1 MKARES
7 IYKAT
12 FEQATTGICHVGL
25 DGSIIEANQTF
36 SKIIDYSQQELS
48 NLKVLNLVTASQRKA
63 YHEPIE
69 KLLNGT
75 LDDFSCELSLIKK
88 NGEETWVHLNATLM
102 KSGDGTPLSIILML
116 NDINEKVAFEQELQ
130 VKNLELHMIE
140 EIGKAITKNLDF
152 DGLLLTINKTLKRQM
167 KFDALLLFDYQ
178 GDSDTL
184 TLKAYTGILDQEA
197 MVFKDLSFEN
207 SITGGAIASASIK
220 QESLQNYPVP
230 ELDLYYKTK
239 GFTHI
244 VTMPIYPVDQPIGA
258 LAMLFKK
265 APKQNFVADPLLKAI
280 GAQLAIGIHNA
291 NLYQDLKNAKQSA
304 ENANRVKGDFLA
316 TISHEIRTPLHAVIG
331 FSELLK
337 HSRMSNENVEHINGI
352 QVAAQSLLTL
362 INKILD
368 LSKIEAGMLVI
379 KEEKV
384 SLRNICKDVEQ
395 IFAQSA
401 HKKGLTLRIEIDPMV
416 PKYLWLD
423 NGRITQ
429 VLINLIGNAI
439 KFTEKGTILISA
451 KVGESSE
458 GHGKLNAETVEP
470 SVGTGEPSEG
480 PCLKTMALELVV
492 TDTGIGIHPQYLDTI
507 FDPFLQPTHQQT
519 QQYGGTGL
527 GLAICKRLIDIM
539 GGTISVASDFQVGT
553 QFKIELPNVH
563 YMSDSIIGSRVQLI
577 DDLLVGQGPQDDESN
592 KGYHGPGPSRGQLT
606 QEEAG
611 DQLTQEEAGD
621 QLAQEE
627 SQKNSKASQIH
638 YAQATV
644 LVVDD
649 DPLNLRL
656 MKALLEPLGI
666 MVHLATDGHT
676 GIRIC
681 SQVIPDLI
689 LMDLRMPT
697 FDGKSTAQHI
707 RKNPNT
713 KHIPIVALT
722 AHQILGTLEDGAK
735 SLFQANQRPFLEH
748 YFDDYMLKPVE
759 IKKVQQLLSH
769 YLGHKQINQKA
780 NRQAV
785 QSISPIQRRQI
796 IDLLEP
802 SVSKLKVVLNSK
814 HLSELIANLKQLN
827 VQFEKINF
835 IEIANRLE
843 RYRSGW
849 DLANLRIEIDKLDEL
864 IKEVS
869 HK

>member
-1 MKARES
+1 MKASES
-7 IYKAT
+7 IYKAA

-36 SKIIDYSQQELS
+36 SKIVDYSQQELS
-48 NLKVLNLVTASQRKA
+48 SLKVLNLVTVSQRKA

-69 KLLNGT
+69 KLLKGT
-75 LDDFSCELSLIKK
+75 LNDFSCELPLIKK
-88 NGEETWVHLNATLM
+88 NGQETWVHLNATLM
-102 KSGDGTPLSIILML
+102 KSEDGTPLSIILIL
-116 NDINEKVAFEQELQ
+116 NDVNEKVAFEQELQ
-130 VKNLELHMIE
+130 IKNLELHMIE

-152 DGLLLTINKTLKRQM
+152 DGLLLTINKTLKHQM

-184 TLKAYTGILDQEA
+184 TLKAYTGICDQEA
-197 MVFKDLSFEN
+197 MAFKALSFEN
-207 SITGGAIASASIK
+207 SITGGAIACASIK
-220 QESLQNYPVP
+220 QASLENYPVP
-230 ELDLYYKTK
+230 ELDFYYKTK

-244 VTMPIYPVDQPIGA
+244 VTMPIYPDDQPIGA

-265 APKQNFVADPLLKAI
+265 APSKNFVVDPLLKAV

-291 NLYQDLKNAKQSA
+291 KLYQDLKNAKQSA

-337 HSRMSNENVEHINGI
+337 HNRMSYENVEHINGI

-368 LSKIEAGMLVI
+368 LSKIEAGMMVI

-384 SLRNICKDVEQ
+384 SLRNIFKDVEQ

-416 PKYLWLD
+416 PKCIWLD

-429 VLINLIGNAI
+429 VLINLIGNAV

-451 KVGESSE
+451 KVGEASEERGGASE
-458 GHGKLNAETVEP
+458 GPGKTTEETGEP
-470 SVGTGEPSEG
+470 SKGTGEPSEG

-492 TDTGIGIHPQYLDTI
+492 TDTGIGIHPQYLDSI
-507 FDPFLQPTHQQT
+507 FDPFQQPARQETHQQT
-519 QQYGGTGL
+519 QQYEGTGL

-539 GGTISVASDFQVGT
+539 GGTISVASDFQAGT
-553 QFKIELPNVH
+553 TFKIELPNVR
-563 YMSDSIIGSRVQLI
+563 YMSDGIIGSRVQLI
-577 DDLLVGQGPQDDESN
+577 DGLRVGQGPQNEESN
-592 KGYHGPGPSRGQLT
+592 KGFHGPGPSGEKLAK
-606 QEEAG
+606 EEPR
-611 DQLTQEEAGD
+611 E
-621 QLAQEE
+621 
-627 SQKNSKASQIH
+627 NSKGSQVLF
-638 YAQATV
+638 AQATV

-666 MVHLATDGHT
+666 MVHLATDGHM

-697 FDGKSTAQHI
+697 FDGRSTAQHI

-759 IKKVQQLLSH
+759 IKRVQQLLSH
-769 YLGHKQINQKA
+769 YLGHKQIYPKT
-780 NRQAV
+780 NRQGI
-785 QSISPIQRRQI
+785 QTISPIQRRQI

-827 VQFEKINF
+827 VQFEEINF

-849 DLANLRIEIDKLDEL
+849 DLTNLRMEIDQLVEL
-864 IKEVS
+864 LKDVS
-869 HK
+869 QK